1 MDGDD
6 GGVMAQPTF
15 TLHQPSEPKKKI
27 QKKQKTI
34 YIPILKELCQFEI
47 DHMIQEPGFFLRAHN
62 EALKQ
67 EMVNW

>member
-27 QKKQKTI
+27 QKKEKTI
-34 YIPILKELCQFEI
+34 YI
-47 DHMIQEPGFFLRAHN
+47 
-62 EALKQ
+62 
-67 EMVNW
+67 